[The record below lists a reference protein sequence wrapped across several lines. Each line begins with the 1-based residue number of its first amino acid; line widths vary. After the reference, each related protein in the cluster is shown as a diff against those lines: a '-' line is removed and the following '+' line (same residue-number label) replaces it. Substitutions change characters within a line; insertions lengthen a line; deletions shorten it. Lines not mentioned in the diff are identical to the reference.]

1 MTNLSLV
8 RVDPVW
14 FGARVS
20 RSKEKIDEKKLSSWK
35 LLDDFRR
42 RLAKVLGTMPPT
54 PDKRPG
60 GPERLLLGEDYFGLM
75 LFGLFNPVVDSMR
88 GLCAASHLNRV
99 RKDVCS
105 RPVSLGSFSEAQGV
119 FDPELL
125 KQVFLELA
133 GEIPTSWGDAR
144 LAHLADKLKLVDGTL
159 LPALPRMHW
168 ALWLNDEN
176 RAAKLHLKFTVLRQ
190 APGDAL
196 ITHGNSCERKALRQL
211 MRKGE
216 TIVGD
221 RYYGLEYGFLGE
233 LRQIGVSFVFR
244 IRNKPRMETVG
255 ELPLA
260 EADRAA
266 GVSWQGMVKLGDK
279 WQGEPIRVVKVEV
292 DGKELLLATDLEIE
306 AELVSLI
313 YRYRWQ
319 IELFFKWMKSILG
332 TRHLMAESPEGVAIQ
347 TYSALIAAL
356 MLQLLTGKRPAKRA
370 MELIRFYLMG
380 YAELEEVV
388 KLLGLEKTP
397 K

>member
-1 MTNLSLV
+1 MLVLVDLICFPSLLALTK
-8 RVDPVW
+8 D
-14 FGARVS
+14 
-20 RSKEKIDEKKLSSWK
+20 KIDEKQLSSWK
-35 LLDDFRR
+35 LLDDSRA
-42 RLAKVLGTMPPT
+42 RLAKAQAKAPKVA
-54 PDKRPG
+54 KKPG
-60 GPERLLLGEDYFGLM
+60 GPERKLLDSDYFSHL
-75 LFGLFNPVVDSMR
+75 LFGLLNPVVDSMR
-88 GLCAASHLNRV
+88 GLCAASHLKRV
-99 RKDVCS
+99 QMDVCT

-125 KQVFLELA
+125 KQVFLQLA

-168 ALWLNDEN
+168 ALWLNDQN

-190 APGDAL
+190 APSDAL
-196 ITHGNSCERKALRQL
+196 ITHGNACERKALRQF
-211 MRKGE
+211 MQKGE

-221 RYYGLEYGFLGE
+221 RYYGLDYGFLEE
-233 LRQIGVSFVFR
+233 LRRLGISLVFR
-244 IRNKPRMETVG
+244 IRNKPRMEIVE
-255 ELPLA
+255 ELPLTA
-260 EADRAA
+260 ADRAA
-266 GVSWQGMVKLGDK
+266 GVTWQGMVNLGDK
-279 WQGEPIRVVKVEV
+279 WKGEPIRVVKVEV

-306 AELVSLI
+306 AELIALI

-332 TRHLMAESPEGVAIQ
+332 NRHLMAESPEGVAIQ

-380 YAELEEVV
+380 HAELEEVIT
-388 KLLGLEKTP
+388 LLGLEKTA
-397 K
+397 

>member
-1 MTNLSLV
+1 MTKTSLV
-8 RVDPVW
+8 LLARFW
-14 FGARVS
+14 FPSLVGRA
-20 RSKEKIDEKKLSSWK
+20 KDKIDEKKLSSWK

-42 RLAKVLGTMPPT
+42 RLANAQ
-54 PDKRPG
+54 PDVPAHEKRPG
-60 GPERLLLGEDYFGLM
+60 GPERLLLEEDYFSLM
-75 LFGLFNPVVDSMR
+75 LFGLFNPVLDSMR
-88 GLCAASHLNRV
+88 GLCAASHLKRV
-99 RKDVCS
+99 QEAVCS

-168 ALWLNDEN
+168 ALWLNDQN

-190 APGDAL
+190 APSDAL

-211 MRKGE
+211 MKKGE

-221 RYYGLEYGFLGE
+221 RYYGLEYGFLEE
-233 LRQIGVSFVFR
+233 LRQLGISFVFR
-244 IRNKPRMETVG
+244 IRNKPRMEILE
-255 ELPLA
+255 ELPLTA
-260 EADRAA
+260 ADRAA
-266 GVSWQGMVKLGDK
+266 GVTWQGMVKLGDK

-306 AELVSLI
+306 AELISLI

-332 TRHLMAESPEGVAIQ
+332 NRHLMAESPEGVAIQ

-356 MLQLLTGKRPAKRA
+356 MLQLLTGKRPTKRA

-380 YAELEEVV
+380 HAELDEVIA
-388 KLLGLEKTP
+388 LLSLEKST

>member
-1 MTNLSLV
+1 M
-8 RVDPVW
+8 
-14 FGARVS
+14 ART
-20 RSKEKIDEKKLSSWK
+20 KDKIDEKQLSHWK
-35 LLDDFRR
+35 LLDDFRE
-42 RLAKVLGTMPPT
+42 RLAKAQTAAPKAA
-54 PDKRPG
+54 KRPG
-60 GPERLLLGEDYFGLM
+60 GPERKLLESDYFSLF
-75 LFGLFNPVVDSMR
+75 LFGLLNPVVDSMR
-88 GLCAASHLNRV
+88 GLCAASHLKRV
-99 RKDVCS
+99 QEDVCT

-133 GEIPTSWGDAR
+133 GEIPTSWGDSR
-144 LAHLADKLKLVDGTL
+144 LAHLADSLKLVDGTL

-190 APGDAL
+190 APSDAL
-196 ITHGNSCERKALRQL
+196 VTHGNSCERKELRKF
-211 MRKGE
+211 MKKGE

-221 RYYGLEYGFLGE
+221 RYYGLEYGFLEE
-233 LRQIGVSFVFR
+233 LRKLGISFVFR
-244 IRNKPRMETVG
+244 IRNKPRMEIVE
-255 ELPLA
+255 ELPLT

-266 GVSWQGMVKLGDK
+266 GVTWQGMVRLGDK

-306 AELVSLI
+306 AELIALI

-319 IELFFKWMKSILG
+319 IELFFKWIKSILG
-332 TRHLMAESPEGVAIQ
+332 YRHLMAESPEGVAIQ

-356 MLQLLTGKRPAKRA
+356 MLQLLTGKRPTKRA

-380 YAELEEVV
+380 HAELEEVMS
-388 KLLGLEKTP
+388 LLGLEKTG

>member
-1 MTNLSLV
+1 V
-8 RVDPVW
+8 GRAKD
-14 FGARVS
+14 
-20 RSKEKIDEKKLSSWK
+20 KIDEAKLSSWK

-42 RLAKVLGTMPPT
+42 RLADAQGAVPVRE
-54 PDKRPG
+54 KRPG
-60 GPERLLLGEDYFGLM
+60 GPERLLLEEDYFSLM
-75 LFGLFNPVVDSMR
+75 LFGLFNPVLDSMR
-88 GLCAASHLNRV
+88 GLCAASHLKRV
-99 RKDVCS
+99 QEDVCS

-125 KQVFLELA
+125 KQVFLGLA

-168 ALWLNDEN
+168 ALWLNDQN
-176 RAAKLHLKFTVLRQ
+176 HAAKLHLKFTVLRQ
-190 APGDAL
+190 APSDAL

-211 MRKGE
+211 MKKGE

-221 RYYGLEYGFLGE
+221 RYYGLEYGFLEE
-233 LRQIGVSFVFR
+233 LRQLGVSFVFR
-244 IRNKPRMETVG
+244 IRNKPRMEILE
-255 ELPLA
+255 ELPLTA
-260 EADRAA
+260 ADRAA
-266 GVSWQGMVKLGDK
+266 GVTWQGMVKLGDK

-306 AELVSLI
+306 AELISLI

-332 TRHLMAESPEGVAIQ
+332 NRHLMAESPEGVAIQ

-356 MLQLLTGKRPAKRA
+356 MLQLLTGKRPTKRA

-388 KLLGLEKTP
+388 SLLGLEKTA